1 MEEEC
6 YFTSESRDKPK
17 EEQAVFFNEFGIGK
31 DISSAGS
38 PSSIIYLYA
47 ASYFLVGGVGRGFW
61 GL

>member
-17 EEQAVFFNEFGIGK
+17 EEQAVFFNEFGTGK

-47 ASYFLVGGVGRGFW
+47 ASSFLVGGVGRGFW